1 MTSNKPYLLRALYE
15 WISDNHMTPYIQVDT
30 RVQGVSVPSAYVQ
43 DHQIVLNIT
52 MNSVKDLV
60 IGNDLIEFHARFG
73 GQSEF
78 IVIPVDA
85 VAAIFAKENGQGMGF
100 DVDHAES
107 SDAGS
112 AGKSSHLKIVKS

>member
-78 IVIPVDA
+78 IVIP
-85 VAAIFAKENGQGMGF
+85 IRIAKN
-100 DVDHAES
+100 
-107 SDAGS
+107 
-112 AGKSSHLKIVKS
+112 KIAKITPTANHNLQPTSFREI